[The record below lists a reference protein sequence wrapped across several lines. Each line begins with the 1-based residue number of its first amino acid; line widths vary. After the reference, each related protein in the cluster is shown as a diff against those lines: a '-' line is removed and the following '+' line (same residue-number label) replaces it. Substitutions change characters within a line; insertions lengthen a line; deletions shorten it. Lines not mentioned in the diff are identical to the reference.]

1 MNVKTI
7 YPVRKLGRKETKMAN
22 VFSKHLGEPIPQTE
36 QEDSRQVPNSAGGF
50 TFVVNDKIR
59 LERFLIIG
67 TEGGTY
73 YSDEKKLTKDNA
85 KFVKELIER
94 DEKLVIVTVR
104 AVSVSGR
111 AFRNSNAIFVV
122 AALFAYGK
130 VKPESLVTDV
140 CRTATH
146 LFEFAE
152 YIQLLGGW
160 GRSKRNAVANWYTS
174 KSVNNLAYQT
184 VKYRQRNGWTHQDLL
199 RLSHPVGLDSTL
211 VNFIAN
217 NSYVDNEPR
226 IVTAF
231 RAMQG
236 HTTLANVLIDLGDNR
251 GLPWEAIPTK
261 FLKEPQVWKTLFYNG
276 ALQGQALVRNITR
289 LARIG
294 AFDDMVFAHDYA
306 TKLVDREMIEWTKLH
321 PYQYLLAQSVHAN
334 GRWVKGVRVKDWQS
348 NPAIMDALDAG
359 FYAAFEYVE
368 PANKRTMIALDVS
381 GSMTWDVPGL
391 DLTAA
396 QVGAAMAM
404 TIAKTE
410 PYYQIMAFANSFRD
424 LGIDPSMNLGQIMRQ
439 TSKNSFGATDCS
451 LPMLHSLNN
460 EIAVDTFIVITD
472 NETWFGGMHPHKAL
486 QKYRQAMG
494 IDAKLIVV
502 GVTPTP
508 FTIAN
513 PTDHGML
520 DVVGG
525 DANLPKL
532 ITEFSAGRI

>member
-1 MNVKTI
+1 
-7 YPVRKLGRKETKMAN
+7 MAN

-211 VNFIAN
+211 ANFIAG

-236 HTTLANVLIDLGDNR
+236 HTTLANVLIDLGDNH
-251 GLPWEAIPTK
+251 LPWEAIPTQ

-321 PYQYLLAQSVHAN
+321 PYQYLLAQSVHAT

-348 NPAIMDALDAG
+348 NPAILDALDAG

-410 PYYQIMAFANSFRD
+410 PYYQIMAFASSFRD

-508 FTIAN
+508 FTIAD

-520 DVVGG
+520 DVIGS
-525 DANLPKL
+525 DSNLPKL